1 MLSGDSHPPD
11 IQVMN
16 CNLNTRKETEEEE
29 DENAILDKEEYELG
43 NKYLGHR
50 RSFVRRKRKM
60 PCSWFC
66 DLYHHVFYASRPDT
80 VNFETGKQQWN
91 QIHDSRRYLSSLFFY
106 VGPPTYLLWNL
117 LMPLSIILAIILAN
131 ATYYTCA
138 TYNKSLP
145 TFDRSGNAQMA
156 FSYSSFALSLLLA
169 LRLQRTYERWWAA
182 CLEFGRV
189 TSKIQQLAHLAVL
202 QKNIAP
208 ELRDEFLEY
217 LCVYPY
223 AVLVKLQSFK
233 TRMPREALGLA
244 NSTSHRTTVMKPEDI
259 QFLLTASDPRVY
271 VALKLRKL
279 MDDMECP
286 FEKYWAFEG
295 LMQTVEAAAMV
306 CLRIKRT
313 NIPVGIS
320 FLTTGFVMF
329 WLVLL
334 PFAVFPAVQSSTE
347 PRVVTI
353 WFSALVLFFFS
364 LLLLSIDEISN
375 QLEDPWYSLPLISI
389 ARSSRQAVESA
400 VSMSRLLVPDRSP
413 N

>member
-1 MLSGDSHPPD
+1 M
-11 IQVMN
+11 
-16 CNLNTRKETEEEE
+16 T
-29 DENAILDKEEYELG
+29 
-43 NKYLGHR
+43 
-50 RSFVRRKRKM
+50 
-60 PCSWFC
+60 
-66 DLYHHVFYASRPDT
+66 
-80 VNFETGKQQWN
+80 
-91 QIHDSRRYLSSLFFY
+91 
-106 VGPPTYLLWNL
+106 
-117 LMPLSIILAIILAN
+117 IILAN
-131 ATYYTCA
+131 AIYYTCA

-169 LRLQRTYERWWAA
+169 LKLQRTYDRWWAA

-189 TSKIQQLAHLAVL
+189 TSKLQQLAHLAVL
-202 QKNIAP
+202 QKHMAP

-223 AVLVKLQSFK
+223 TVLMKLQSFK
-233 TRMPREALGLA
+233 AMPREAFGLA
-244 NSTSHRTTVMKPEDI
+244 NSTGHGPAISVLKEEDV
-259 QFLLTASDPRVY
+259 QFLMTTSEPRVY
-271 VALKLRKL
+271 VALKIRKL
-279 MDDMECP
+279 IDDMQCP

-295 LMQTVEAAAMV
+295 LVQTVEAAAIV
-306 CLRIKRT
+306 CLRIKKT
-313 NIPVGIS
+313 NIPIGIS

-353 WFSALVLFFFS
+353 WFSALVLFFFA

-375 QLEDPWYSLPLISI
+375 QIEDPWYALPLINI

-400 VSMSRLLVPDRSP
+400 VSMSRLVMA
-413 N
+413 NG

>member
-1 MLSGDSHPPD
+1 MIIGDSHPPD
-11 IQVMN
+11 IQVMQD
-16 CNLNTRKETEEEE
+16 NLNPRKEPEE
-29 DENAILDKEEYELG
+29 DDDESVVLDREEYELG

-50 RSFVRRKRKM
+50 RSFVRRKKHL
-60 PCSWFC
+60 PCSWFF
-66 DLYHHVFYASRPDT
+66 DLYHHAFYASRPDT
-80 VNFETGKQQWN
+80 VNFETGKHQWS

-106 VGPPTYLLWNL
+106 IGPPAYLLWNL
-117 LMPLSIILAIILAN
+117 LLPITIIVTIILAN
-131 ATYYTCA
+131 AIYYTFA

-169 LRLQRTYERWWAA
+169 LKLQRTYERWWAA

-189 TSKIQQLAHLAVL
+189 TSKLQQLAHLAVL
-202 QKNIAP
+202 QKHIAP
-208 ELRDEFLEY
+208 EVLDEFIEY
-217 LCVYPY
+217 LCIYPY
-223 AVLVKLQSFK
+223 TVLMKLQSFK
-233 TRMPREALGLA
+233 TMPREAFGLA
-244 NSTSHRTTVMKPEDI
+244 KSTGHGTAVSVLKEEDV
-259 QFLLTASDPRVY
+259 QFLMTTSEPRVY
-271 VALKLRKL
+271 VALKIRKL
-279 MDDMECP
+279 IDDMQCP

-295 LMQTVEAAAMV
+295 LMETVEAAAIV
-306 CLRIKRT
+306 CLRIKKT
-313 NIPVGIS
+313 NIPIGIS

-353 WFSALVLFFFS
+353 WFSALVLFFLA

-375 QLEDPWYSLPLISI
+375 QLEDPWYSLPLINI

-400 VSMSRLLVPDRSP
+400 VSMSRLVIA
-413 N
+413 NG